1 MTTLAE
7 ELARWASALRLDD
20 VPDDVVTTAKHQI
33 LSQSAAVRAG
43 LDHPLGRRFVR
54 AFGAPL
60 QEDPA
65 RSAYV
70 LASLGSWLHF
80 DDTAY
85 AGHLSN
91 STVTV
96 PLAYARRQGLTGER
110 LLTSI
115 IVANETAARITAA
128 TTLGPFRGQSA
139 AFTHVTGAIAGR
151 LRGED
156 APARRWVDTLGL
168 GFGLPP
174 RTVPVGFLD
183 GDAKLFG
190 AATPVRVGLDACE
203 ASAAGLAGSPVIF
216 EHPEGFLSR
225 FATVPLPEAIVAGLG
240 TRWHTRTTSFKVHP
254 GGPGMDAAIDVGLE
268 LHRELSTPDRPLR
281 AEDIAEVTVDTSL
294 YTAAVERRAA
304 EYLRGEVSPVSALV
318 FSLRYTLA
326 TALLTGRLSTED
338 FTERALADTE
348 RWALADR
355 VEVRL
360 DREMTRELFHG
371 EVPFGEA
378 LRQAGERGTPWLR
391 QFGAAWEGDG
401 NWLVDLVG
409 ELPPSNPDF
418 SGARK
423 VTGARV
429 LVRLRDGREF
439 RRELHVPRGAVGG
452 GADRPPIAEV
462 VREKWLGTGG
472 GEEFADGVDRL
483 EKASAEEVAELI
495 PLILD
500 GHPANPAR

>member
-1 MTTLAE
+1 MTTLTE
-7 ELARWASALRLDD
+7 ELAGWASVLRLDD
-20 VPDDVVTTAKHQI
+20 VPEDVVTTAKHQI
-33 LSQSAAVRAG
+33 LSQLAAVRAG
-43 LDHPLGRRFVR
+43 LGHPLGRRFVE
-54 AFGAPL
+54 AFGAPF
-60 QEDPA
+60 QDDPA
-65 RSAYV
+65 RSAFV

-96 PLAYARRQGLTGER
+96 PLAYAAPQGLTGKR

-156 APARRWVDTLGL
+156 APVRRWVDTLGL

-190 AATPVRVGLDACE
+190 AATPVRVGLDACD
-203 ASAAGLAGSPVIF
+203 ASAVGLAGSPVIF

-225 FATVPLPEAIVAGLG
+225 FATIPLPEAVVAGLG

-254 GGPGMDAAIDVGLE
+254 GGPGMDSAIDVGLE
-268 LHRELSTPDRPLR
+268 LHRELSTKERPLR
-281 AEDIAEVTVDTSL
+281 ADDIAEIAVDTSL
-294 YTAAVERRAA
+294 YTAVVERRAA
-304 EYLRGEVSPVSALV
+304 EYLRGPMSPVSALV

-326 TALLTGRLSTED
+326 TALLTGRLSTDD
-338 FTERALADTE
+338 FTEKGLADTE
-348 RWALADR
+348 RWSLADR
-355 VEVRL
+355 IDVRL
-360 DREMTRELFHG
+360 DRDMTRDLFHC

-378 LRQAGERGTPWLR
+378 LRQAGERGTEWLR
-391 QFGAAWEGDG
+391 QFGAGWEGDG
-401 NWLVDLVG
+401 RWLVDLVG
-409 ELPPSNPDF
+409 ELPPPSRDF
-418 SGARK
+418 SDARK

-429 LVRLRDGREF
+429 HLRLKDGRSVV
-439 RRELHVPRGAVGG
+439 RELHVPMGAIGG
-452 GADRPPIAEV
+452 EGRTPIAEV
-462 VREKWLGTGG
+462 VRDKWLATGG
-472 GEEFADGVDRL
+472 REEFAAGVDRL
-483 EKASAEEVAELI
+483 EELSADEVGRLLTLI
-495 PLILD
+495 FD
-500 GHPANPAR
+500 DRS

>member
-1 MTTLAE
+1 MTTLTE
-7 ELARWASALRLDD
+7 ELAGWASALRLDD
-20 VPDDVVTTAKHQI
+20 VPDDVVATAKLQI
-33 LSQSAAVRAG
+33 LSQLAAARAG
-43 LDHPLGRRFVR
+43 LEHPLGRRFVQ
-54 AFGAPL
+54 AFGEPL
-60 QEDPA
+60 QDDPA
-65 RSAYV
+65 RSAFV

-96 PLAYARRQGLTGER
+96 PLAYAVSQGLTGEQ

-151 LRGED
+151 LRGEN
-156 APARRWVDTLGL
+156 ASAQRWVDTLGL

-190 AATPVRVGLDACE
+190 ASTPVRVGLDACD
-203 ASAAGLAGSPVIF
+203 ASAAGLAGSRVIF

-225 FATVPLPEAIVAGLG
+225 FATVPLPQAIVAGLG

-254 GGPGMDAAIDVGLE
+254 GGPGMDSAIDVGLE
-268 LHRELSTPDRPLR
+268 LHHELSTPDRPLR
-281 AEDIAEVTVDTSL
+281 ADDIEEVSVETSL
-294 YTAAVERRAA
+294 YTAIVERRAA
-304 EYLRGEVSPVSALV
+304 EYLRGPVSPVSALV

-326 TALLTGRLSTED
+326 TALLTGQLSTDD
-338 FTERALADTE
+338 FTEKGLADTE
-348 RWALADR
+348 RWSLADR

-360 DREMTRELFHG
+360 DQAMTRDLFHC

-378 LRQAGERGTPWLR
+378 LRQAGAPGKEWLR
-391 QFGAAWEGDG
+391 QFGAGWEGDG
-401 NWLVDLVG
+401 QWLVDLVG
-409 ELPPSNPDF
+409 DLPAPSVDF
-418 SGARK
+418 SDARK

-429 LVRLRDGREF
+429 NLVLKDGR
-439 RRELHVPRGAVGG
+439 RVSRELHVPMGAIGG
-452 GADRPPIAEV
+452 GEDRPPIAGV
-462 VREKWLGTGG
+462 VRDKWLGTGG
-472 GEEFADGVDRL
+472 SEEFADGIDGL
-483 EKASAEEVAELI
+483 EKASADEVARLLTLI
-495 PLILD
+495 FD
-500 GHPANPAR
+500 KTA

>member
-1 MTTLAE
+1 MTTLTQ
-7 ELARWASALRLDD
+7 ELAGWASGLRLDD
-20 VPDDVVTTAKHQI
+20 VPDDVVATARLQI
-33 LSQSAAVRAG
+33 LSQLAAVRAG
-43 LDHPLGRRFVR
+43 MDHPLGRRFTE

-70 LASLGSWLHF
+70 LAGLGSWLHF

-96 PLAYARRQGLTGER
+96 PLAYARRQRLTGEQ

-115 IVANETAARITAA
+115 VAANETAARITASC
-128 TTLGPFRGQSA
+128 TLGPFRGQSA
-139 AFTHVTGAIAGR
+139 AFTHVTGAVAGR

-168 GFGLPP
+168 GLGLPP

-190 AATPVRVGLDACE
+190 ASTPVRIGLDACD
-203 ASAAGLAGSPVIF
+203 ASAAGLAGSPVIV

-225 FATVPLPEAIVAGLG
+225 FATVPLPEAVVTGLG

-254 GGPGMDAAIDVGLE
+254 GGPGMDSAIDVGLA
-268 LHRELSTPDRPLR
+268 LHRELSAPGRPLR
-281 AEDIAEVTVDTSL
+281 AADIAEVGVDTSL
-294 YTAAVERRAA
+294 YTAVVERRAA
-304 EYLRGEVSPVSALV
+304 RYLRGSVSPVSALV

-326 TALLTGRLSTED
+326 TALLTGRLGTDD
-338 FTERALADTE
+338 FTEKGLADDE
-348 RWALADR
+348 RWSLAER
-355 VEVRL
+355 IEVSL
-360 DREMTRELFHG
+360 DEGMTRELFRC

-378 LRQAGERGTPWLR
+378 LRQAGPRGTEWLR
-391 QFGAAWEGDG
+391 QFGAAWRGDG
-401 NWLVDLVG
+401 DWLVDLVG
-409 ELPPSNPDF
+409 ELPPPSRDF
-418 SGARK
+418 SDARK

-429 LVRLRDGREF
+429 RVVLVDGRTVT
-439 RRELHVPRGAVGG
+439 RELDVPMGAVG
-452 GADRPPIAEV
+452 ARDRPRIADV
-462 VREKWLGTGG
+462 VRAKWLAAGG

-483 EKASAEEVAELI
+483 EHASSDEVAQLVGRC
-495 PLILD
+495 LD
-500 GHPANPAR
+500 